1 MRKEGNPTGF
11 ASLTPQI
18 LALMK
23 SAHLLRLALSM
34 GGIGLL
40 AACSTPEA
48 RIRRNAG
55 YFGTLSPD
63 QQQLIREG
71 KIAIG
76 FTPELVRLALG
87 DPDRM
92 AVRKDATGDGE
103 AWSYTNY
110 ETLDG
115 APLYRGWYHRY
126 GGLRDP
132 LYRYSYYLNSPTR
145 RERDVFRVVFRG
157 GSVVLIEQ
165 DSQR

>member
-1 MRKEGNPTGF
+1 MKT
-11 ASLTPQI
+11 
-18 LALMK
+18 AL
-23 SAHLLRLALSM
+23 LLRLALGI

-48 RIRRNAG
+48 RIRRNAD
-55 YFGTLSPD
+55 FFATLAPE

-76 FTPELVRLALG
+76 FTPDLVRLALG
-87 DPDRM
+87 DPDRV
-92 AVRKDATGDGE
+92 AVRQDTTGEGE

-132 LYRYSYYLNSPTR
+132 LYRYPYYLNTPVR
-145 RERDVFRVVFRG
+145 RERDVFRVVFRA

>member
-1 MRKEGNPTGF
+1 MKT
-11 ASLTPQI
+11 
-18 LALMK
+18 AL
-23 SAHLLRLALSM
+23 LLRLALGI

-48 RIRRNAG
+48 RIRRNSDFFA
-55 YFGTLSPD
+55 TLAPE

-76 FTPELVRLALG
+76 FTPDLVRLALG
-87 DPDRM
+87 DPDRV
-92 AVRKDATGDGE
+92 AVRQDITGEGE

-110 ETLDG
+110 ATLDG

-132 LYRYSYYLNSPTR
+132 LYRYPYSLNKPVR
-145 RERDVFRVVFRG
+145 RERDVFRVVFRA
-157 GSVVLIEQ
+157 GSAVLIEQ
-165 DSQR
+165 DSQH

>member
-1 MRKEGNPTGF
+1 
-11 ASLTPQI
+11 
-18 LALMK
+18 MK
-23 SAHLLRLALSM
+23 SALLLRLALGI

-40 AACSTPEA
+40 AACATPEA
-48 RIRRNAG
+48 RIRRNAD
-55 YFGTLSPD
+55 FFATLAPE

-76 FTPELVRLALG
+76 FTPDLVRLALG
-87 DPDRM
+87 DPDRV
-92 AVRKDATGDGE
+92 AVRKDATGEGE
-103 AWSYTNY
+103 AWSYTNF

-132 LYRYSYYLNSPTR
+132 LYRYPYYLNAPVR
-145 RERDVFRVVFRG
+145 RERDVFRVVFRA

>member
-1 MRKEGNPTGF
+1 
-11 ASLTPQI
+11 
-18 LALMK
+18 MK
-23 SAHLLRLALSM
+23 SALLLRLALSI

-48 RIRRNAG
+48 RIRRNAD
-55 YFGTLSPD
+55 FFATLAPE

-76 FTPELVRLALG
+76 FTPDLVRLALG
-87 DPDRM
+87 DPDRV
-92 AVRKDATGDGE
+92 AVRKDTTGEGE

-110 ETLDG
+110 ETLEG

-132 LYRYSYYLNSPTR
+132 LYRYPYYLNTPVR

>member
-1 MRKEGNPTGF
+1 
-11 ASLTPQI
+11 
-18 LALMK
+18 MK
-23 SAHLLRLALSM
+23 SALLLRLALSI

-48 RIRRNAG
+48 RIWRNAD
-55 YFGTLSPD
+55 FFATLAPE

-71 KIAIG
+71 RIAIG
-76 FTPELVRLALG
+76 FTPDLVRLALG
-87 DPDRM
+87 DPDRL
-92 AVRKDATGDGE
+92 AVRKDTSGEGE

-115 APLYRGWYHRY
+115 TPLYRGWYHRY

-132 LYRYSYYLNSPTR
+132 LYRYPYYLNTPVR